1 MNVENMDIEEIR
13 TMVSECKAELFDAMG
28 GPEDQELMQ
37 KMYINLDEMEDHFRS
52 VQISDKIEAMEATR
66 DQLVDVANEIK
77 EKIEDLEQIS
87 NVVSK
92 AEKVVKIVVKA
103 AKLIV

>member
-1 MNVENMDIEEIR
+1 
-13 TMVSECKAELFDAMG
+13 
-28 GPEDQELMQ
+28 MQ

-66 DQLVDVANEIK
+66 DNLVGVTEEIK
-77 EKIEDLEQIS
+77 EKIENLEQIS

-103 AKLIV
+103 ARLIV